1 MRWLQRLFGGGLPYR
16 GTAGSAGA
24 VNRVPC
30 EVSLKYNELLYA
42 VARKF
47 PGESR
52 HETALRY
59 IRDAERRALD
69 SAVSAATPG
78 QNAPAHPRA
87 VASRGE
93 AGCSPTGGKP

>member
-1 MRWLQRLFGGGLPYR
+1 MRWLERLFGGGSPYR
-16 GTAGSAGA
+16 GTAGSVGA

-59 IRDAERRALD
+59 IREAEQRAL
-69 SAVSAATPG
+69 SGAVSVATPG
-78 QNAPAHPRA
+78 QNAGGERRPAHK
-87 VASRGE
+87 E
-93 AGCSPTGGKP
+93 TT